1 MPKTPRKFW
10 LLKSEPTCYSIDDF
24 ARDGVTHWSGVRNY
38 QARNFMRD
46 EMKPGDGVL
55 FYHSSAEPPG
65 IAGVAEIA
73 SAGYGDHTAL
83 DPKDD
88 HFDPKTTADEPIW
101 VMVDVKF
108 VRKFDE
114 VISTAELKSTPGL
127 EEMLVLRRGQRLSV
141 MPVTEAEWRIVEGLR
156 PGSQKGRAARKSADA
171 A

>member
-1 MPKTPRKFW
+1 MPKSPRNYW
-10 LLKSEPTCYSIDDF
+10 LLKSEPDCYSIDDF

-65 IAGVAEIA
+65 VAGIGEIA

-88 HFDPKTTADEPIW
+88 HFDPKATVDNPIW
-101 VMVDVKF
+101 TMVDVKF
-108 VRKFDE
+108 VRKFDR
-114 VISTAELKSTPGL
+114 VISTTELKATPGL
-127 EEMLVLRRGQRLSV
+127 EDMLVLKRGQRLSV
-141 MPVTEAEWRIVEGLR
+141 MPVTPQEWKIVTALR
-156 PGSQKGRAARKSADA
+156 K
-171 A
+171 